1 MSRTLPEA
9 LAFVAE
15 SRFALEK
22 FYEVLEVRREAL
34 NVISRQINDLMKHE
48 QDEHK
53 WYVDW
58 GQWEGDANHVF
69 AQYMRRVEQMSARR
83 TALEGGAARD
93 ATLRKLM
100 AEVGATESDIG
111 ISAGAVLQVAKQALS
126 YRFGPKGNI
135 PSQNARLIGTQTVV
149 EVIWEGRNHAMHWE
163 EGKPGSSSE
172 TLLLALQ
179 ADGFLTVRV
188 GENHAVDLLEVL
200 GWTSAS
206 DALQELE
213 QLVQL

>member
-9 LAFVAE
+9 LTFVAE

-22 FYEVLEVRREAL
+22 FYEVLEVRRQAL
-34 NVISRQINDLMKHE
+34 DAISRQITDLLKRE

-69 AQYMRRVEQMSARR
+69 VQYMRRVEQMSASR

-100 AEVGATESDIG
+100 AGVGATESDIG
-111 ISAGAVLQVAKQALS
+111 ISAGAVLQVAKQVLS

-135 PSQNARLIGTQTVV
+135 PLRNARFIGTQTVI

-172 TLLLALQ
+172 AMLLALQ
-179 ADGFLTVRV
+179 ADGLLTVRP
-188 GENHAVDLLEVL
+188 GENHAVDLLDVL
-200 GWTSAS
+200 GWRSAS
-206 DALQELE
+206 DTMQELE